1 MPPSAGPAKMPT
13 LSSVLDATFAAVSS
27 AGVLARPGRSADCA
41 GRNGAPETVES
52 VAITYTSHAG
62 EPLAIATAAQPISTA
77 RIASAQIITSRRGKR
92 SASVAASGAPQA
104 PTSATPQ
111 APTSRISRLTQPEP
125 TSVRQPALTSA
136 TPQAPTSRISRLTQP
151 EPTSVR
157 QPALTSP
164 TPTTSNI
171 LRRTDRST

>member
-92 SASVAASGAPQA
+92 SASVAASGA
-104 PTSATPQ
+104 TSAAGIARTTTIR
-111 APTSRISRLTQPEP
+111 AT
-125 TSVRQPALTSA
+125 ALDPPWPYAYTDSA
-136 TPQAPTSRISRLTQP
+136 TT
-151 EPTSVR
+151 
-157 QPALTSP
+157 
-164 TPTTSNI
+164 
-171 LRRTDRST
+171 